1 MFKKFKLISLFLIGL
16 LVLSACGS
24 NITESNTSGNT
35 EKDNQLLRVGMDL
48 RFYPFTGMDEEGKVS
63 GVEVDIAKALG
74 EYLGREVEIVN
85 TEFSMLIPA
94 LQSGDIDIILGSMT
108 ITEEREKTV
117 DFSNPYLY
125 GKIVALLNKAYAEK
139 NGITDETALDTFF
152 SIEDAKFVGIT
163 GSIAVSIPQ
172 SYGYEVVSVT
182 TDAAAEREIASGT
195 ADALVG
201 SYMLYGMQ
209 ATNPDTTI
217 MYKNAIETSGTGM
230 AVKQGNTELLE
241 SVNAFIAQMESS
253 GLNDELRKSWDTII
267 GEKLFDPSITLDYYL
282 LEN

>member
-1 MFKKFKLISLFLIGL
+1 MFKKFKLVSLFLIGL
-16 LVLSACGS
+16 LVLAGCGRNTTGS
-24 NITESNTSGNT
+24 N
-35 EKDNQLLRVGMDL
+35 EKNNQVLRVGMDL
-48 RFYPFTGMDEEGKVS
+48 RFYPFTGMDKDGNVS
-63 GVEVDIAKALG
+63 GVEVDIANALG
-74 EYLGREVEIVN
+74 KYLGREVEIVN

-94 LQSGDIDIILGSMT
+94 LQSGDIEIILGSMT

-125 GKIVALLNKAYAEK
+125 GKVVALLNKNYAEK
-139 NGITDETALDTFF
+139 NGITDETPLDAFF
-152 SIEDAKFVGIT
+152 SIKDAKFVGIT

-195 ADALVG
+195 TDALVG

-209 ATNPDTTI
+209 TTNPDTTV
-217 MYKNAIETSGTGM
+217 MYKNPIETSSTGM
-230 AVKQGNTELLE
+230 AVKQGNTELLKTA
-241 SVNAFIAQMESS
+241 NRFIAQMESS
-253 GLNDELRKSWDTII
+253 GLNDELRNSWNTII

-282 LEN
+282 MEN